1 MIQDA
6 DIFEAAVH
14 HVLDGRQA
22 EASARLLQ
30 LPAEDPV
37 LRPPKSLT
45 VMSERPPPLQ
55 PLYLTPAIRAQVF
68 ASDNWC
74 CRYCARKLVH
84 PGILLLLGEIFPE
97 FRGLKSGHHMPKET
111 TEPAVV
117 RVYPEVDHV
126 NAVSLGGTWRDL
138 DNLVAACTPC
148 NELKNNYL
156 GWTTI
161 PRVTEPWS
169 GLTEYYRP
177 LAKLATRVGRYHVDW
192 MRVLGV

>member
-1 MIQDA
+1 ML
-6 DIFEAAVH
+6 IFSKRRFTTYWMG
-14 HVLDGRQA
+14 GRPKP
-22 EASARLLQ
+22 ARGCYSCRQKTRSFGLL
-30 LPAEDPV
+30 
-37 LRPPKSLT
+37 SHFT

-148 NELKNNYL
+148 NELKNNYWV
-156 GWTTI
+156 G
-161 PRVTEPWS
+161 
-169 GLTEYYRP
+169 P
-177 LAKLATRVGRYHVDW
+177 LFRA
-192 MRVLGV
+192 